1 MDSDGAQMDNDE
13 ALRVLTERLRRPED
27 LEEIRQLYTE
37 YGRWCFALRRGLI
50 DVGLLGP
57 QTLGQNPPG

>member
-1 MDSDGAQMDNDE
+1 MDNDE
-13 ALRVLTERLRRPED
+13 ALRVLTERLRRLED

-37 YGRWCFALRRGLI
+37 YGRWRFALRRGLI

>member
-37 YGRWCFALRRGLI
+37 YGRWRFALRRGLI